1 MLKFFAALFLL
12 SGSWALLG
20 QASPTATR
28 LLEGQVG
35 GTYLN
40 GYADYTLSRFN
51 GFGAYADADF
61 RHGLGVEAEYHY
73 ITDADP
79 NYLLYERSY
88 EVGVRYSR
96 HYKRFQPY
104 GKLMVGRG
112 TFNFLKDN
120 DTYNL
125 YAFGFGTDI
134 RVWRSVNVRV
144 EDEFQKWLA
153 GSGAGAAVIPNGLSP
168 NLPTFGVAYH
178 FR

>member
-1 MLKFFAALFLL
+1 MMKRFYLVWMFLA
-12 SGSWALLG
+12 SSMMFS
-20 QASPTATR
+20 QAKPTATR
-28 LLEGQVG
+28 LAEGQIG
-35 GTYLN
+35 GTYVN

-51 GFGAYADADF
+51 GIGAYADADF
-61 RHGLGVEAEYHY
+61 RHGIGIEAEYHY
-73 ITDADP
+73 ITDLDP

-88 EVGVRYSR
+88 EIGARYSK
-96 HYKRFQPY
+96 HYGRFQPY

-112 TFNFLKDN
+112 TFNFLKVN

-134 RVWRSVNVRV
+134 RVYRRINVRV

-153 GSGAGAAVIPNGLSP
+153 GGGAGAVVIPNGLSP
-168 NLPTFGVAYH
+168 NLPAFGIAYH